1 MEHTDQRSATGIIR
15 YQVTNA
21 GSKSEA
27 VTPVLD
33 RGPDAPSLLVMMQG
47 DNPFENQ
54 LLRPYEGCE
63 VEVQGT
69 MSKSMF
75 IIDSIKRI

>member
-1 MEHTDQRSATGIIR
+1 MELTAHISATGIIR
-15 YQVTNA
+15 FQVTNA

-27 VTPVLD
+27 VTPALD
-33 RGPDAPSLLVMMQG
+33 RGPDAPSLPVMMQG

-63 VEVQGT
+63 VEVTGT
-69 MSKSMF
+69 MSKSRL